1 MGEHLTFPRVF
12 KLMLSK
18 IDDLPFVNKRNAFY
32 LLLAMHVAGIVGLS
46 IDSTRALFQS
56 LTPINLFLT
65 AAIVLHFE
73 KEKNGNYIIFI
84 LATLLIGFFVEVAGV
99 HTGVIFGNYSYG
111 ATLGPKLWDV
121 PLAIGLNWV
130 IMIYTTGLFAR
141 EVTQNK
147 LHTIIVGALLMTVID
162 MLIEPVAIKLDF
174 WSWESTSIPLRNY
187 LGWFL
192 TSLGLHGLFYFLMPK
207 ANNSLAI
214 RLLYVLIGFFLVLN
228 FI

>member
-18 IDDLPFVNKRNAFY
+18 IDDLPFVNKRNAFF

-46 IDSTRALFQS
+46 IDSTRELFQN
-56 LTPINLFLT
+56 LTPFNLLLT

-73 KEKNGNYIIFI
+73 KEKNSHFIIFI
-84 LATLLIGFFVEVAGV
+84 LATLLFGFFVEVAGV
-99 HTGVIFGNYSYG
+99 HTGIIFGHYSYG

-121 PLAIGLNWV
+121 PLAIGVNWV
-130 IMIYTTGLFAR
+130 IMIYATGVFAR
-141 EVTQNK
+141 EVTKVK
-147 LHTIIVGALLMTVID
+147 LHTIIVAALLMTVID
-162 MLIEPVAIKLDF
+162 IIIEPVAIKLDF

-187 LGWFL
+187 LGWFI
-192 TSLGLHGLFYFLMPK
+192 TSLALHTLFYFLVPK
-207 ANNSLAI
+207 SNNSLAI
-214 RLLYVLIGFFLVLN
+214 RLLYLLIGFFLVLN